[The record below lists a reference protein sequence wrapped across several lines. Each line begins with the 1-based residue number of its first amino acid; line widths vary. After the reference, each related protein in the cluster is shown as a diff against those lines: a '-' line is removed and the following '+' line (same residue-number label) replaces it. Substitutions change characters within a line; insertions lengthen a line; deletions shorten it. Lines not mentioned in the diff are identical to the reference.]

1 MATTTQASLTN
12 VQQAFIDANYLAH
25 AEPIEVVAKLGMTR
39 ELPANRSN
47 GTVKYKRP
55 TPFAAN
61 TTPLAEGVA
70 PTAKAMAYEN
80 VDVTIGQYGDVVEL
94 TDVVH
99 DISDCPVL
107 KDAGKL
113 CGEQRAETIELVT
126 LGVLRG
132 GTNVAYT
139 NGAARNAVNSV
150 ISATKLRG
158 AVQFLMRMRAKRVTQ
173 FVKSSAAQQTVNI
186 KPAFIGLGHTDS
198 LADLEQLPNWK
209 SCDQYQGQTE
219 LLPGEVGAWGDIR
232 FCLTPL
238 MPKWA
243 DGGGAKGTMVSTS
256 GTSADVYPIIVFGDE
271 GWGRTTVGKKAFEKL
286 MVSPPDNISVAN
298 PLGQKGTVG
307 WKQYFAAWIA
317 NQSWV
322 LRIETAV
329 TAL

>member
-1 MATTTQASLTN
+1 MATTTQSSLTN
-12 VQQAFIDANYLAH
+12 VQQAWIDGNYLAH
-25 AEPIEVVAKLGMTR
+25 AEPIEVVAKMGMTR

-61 TTPLAEGVA
+61 TTPLTEGVA

-80 VDVTIGQYGDVVEL
+80 VDVTISQYGDVVEL
-94 TDVVH
+94 TDVVN

-113 CGEQRAETIELVT
+113 CGEQKAETIELVT

-132 GTNVAYT
+132 GTNVAYA
-139 NGAARNAVNSV
+139 NGAARNAVNTV
-150 ISATKLRG
+150 LGAAKLRG
-158 AVQFLMRMRAKRVTQ
+158 AVQYLMRMRAKRVTQ

-186 KPAFIGLGHTDS
+186 KPAFIAIGHTDM
-198 LADLEQLPNWK
+198 LADLEQITGWK
-209 SCDQYQGQTE
+209 SIDQYQAQTE
-219 LLPGEVGAWGDIR
+219 LLPGEVGAWGDVR
-232 FCLTPL
+232 VCLTPL

-243 DGGGAKGTMVSTS
+243 DAGGAKGTMVSTT
-256 GTSADVYPIIVFGDE
+256 GTNADVYPLIIFGDE
-271 GWGRTTVGKKAFEKL
+271 AWGRTTVGKKAFEKL
-286 MVSPPDNISVAN
+286 MVSSPDNISVAN

-317 NQSWV
+317 NQSWMV
-322 LRIETAV
+322 RIESAV